1 MLLHRAALP
10 ILLLGG
16 TLAAAQSVVHQNVC
30 LDRVT
35 PIHTA
40 LDHISVIALPETI
53 TRVAAGSEAMQIE
66 WHGNDVFV
74 KPLQSGQ
81 STDLMVWT
89 EHQFSTYELEAP
101 GDVKQMTFVLDE
113 TSSPIPQG
121 ARSGAVGAADP
132 PAKSTTD
139 QITESA
145 IGSTLLQVTPV
156 TARGVHPPSD
166 GINVSIK
173 EVVRDGGFLYVR
185 FAVTNSTT
193 LPYRIEPPTVFKI
206 ATRKRTD
213 FLPSM
218 KDTQITPKTLA
229 RFRSNQTGQVSVER
243 TDIPQKD
250 LLPGQTSE
258 GVVEIKPGDPATPG
272 IYEFDFGAD
281 GGHAIKAT
289 AVL

>member
-1 MLLHRAALP
+1 MLLHRAAVP

-16 TLAAAQSVVHQNVC
+16 TLAGAQNVVHQAVHS
-30 LDRVT
+30 DRVT

-40 LDHISVIALPETI
+40 LDHISVIALPEKV
-53 TRVAAGSEAMQIE
+53 TRVAAGSQAMQIE

-89 EHQFSTYELEAP
+89 DHQFSTYELEAP

-113 TSSPIPQG
+113 TNSPIPQ
-121 ARSGAVGAADP
+121 ATRSDP
-132 PAKSTTD
+132 PSKEID
-139 QITESA
+139 QIAESS

-156 TARGVHPPSD
+156 TARGVHPAKESVS
-166 GINVSIK
+166 VSIK
-173 EVVRDGGFLYVR
+173 DVVCDGSSFYVR
-185 FAVTNSTT
+185 FAVTNSST
-193 LPYRIEPPTVFKI
+193 LPYRIEPPTVFEI
-206 ATRKRTD
+206 AAKERAD
-213 FLPSM
+213 LLPSM
-218 KDTQITPKTLA
+218 NDTQITPKTVA
-229 RFRSNQTGQVSVER
+229 QFQSNQTGQVAVRR

-250 LLPGQTSE
+250 LPPGQTAE
-258 GVVEIKPGDPATPG
+258 GVVEIQPQDASKPG

-281 GGHAIKAT
+281 NGHAVKAT

>member
-16 TLAAAQSVVHQNVC
+16 TLAGAQNVVHQAVHS
-30 LDRVT
+30 DRVT

-40 LDHISVIALPETI
+40 LDHISVIALPEKI
-53 TRVAAGSEAMQIE
+53 TRVAAGSQAMQIE

-101 GDVKQMTFVLDE
+101 GDVKEMTFVLDE
-113 TSSPIPQG
+113 TNSPVPE
-121 ARSGAVGAADP
+121 ATRSDP
-132 PAKSTTD
+132 PAKEGD
-139 QITESA
+139 QIVESA

-156 TARGVHPPSD
+156 TARGVRPAKD
-166 GINVSIK
+166 GVSVSIK
-173 EVVRDGGFLYVR
+173 DVVRDGSCLYVR
-185 FAVTNSTT
+185 FAMTNSST
-193 LPYRIEPPTVFKI
+193 LPYRIEPPNVFEI
-206 ATRKRTD
+206 APRQSAD
-213 FLPSM
+213 LLPSM
-218 KDTQITPKTLA
+218 MDEQVTAKAVAQFNA
-229 RFRSNQTGQVSVER
+229 NQTAQVSVR
-243 TDIPQKD
+243 DTDIPQRD
-250 LLPGQTSE
+250 LSPGQTAE
-258 GVVEIKPGDPATPG
+258 GVVEIRPEDAAKPG

-281 GGHAIKAT
+281 NGHVVKAT

>member
-16 TLAAAQSVVHQNVC
+16 TLAAAQSVVHQNVRP
-30 LDRVT
+30 DRVT

-40 LDHISVIALPETI
+40 LDHISVIALPEKI
-53 TRVAAGSEAMQIE
+53 TRVAAGSQAMQIE

-113 TSSPIPQG
+113 TNSPVPQ
-121 ARSGAVGAADP
+121 ATKSDP
-132 PAKSTTD
+132 PSKKID
-139 QITESA
+139 QIAASA

-156 TARGVHPPSD
+156 TARGVHPAKDRVS
-166 GINVSIK
+166 VSIK
-173 EVVRDGGFLYVR
+173 DVVRDGSFFYVR
-185 FAVTNSTT
+185 FAVTNSSP
-193 LPYRIEPPTVFKI
+193 LPYRIEPPNVFEI
-206 ATRKRTD
+206 APGQSAD
-213 FLPSM
+213 LLPSM
-218 KDTQITPKTLA
+218 KDEQVAPKTVA
-229 RFRSNQTGQVSVER
+229 QFDANQMAQVSVQR
-243 TDIPQKD
+243 SDIPQND
-250 LLPGQTSE
+250 LSPGQTAQ
-258 GVVEIKPGDPATPG
+258 GVVEIKPEDVSKPG

-281 GGHAIKAT
+281 GGQAVKAT